1 MKISAINY
9 SIKHRPI
16 NFGTTKRTTYGA
28 NNIGQVIKEFYDK
41 EYLWKDNKYDSIIV
55 SNSTHFLRNDM
66 PWLYIGEK
74 LEELYPD
81 AKSVNIHNF
90 ACSDGSETYSLAICL
105 IEQLGEERAKKYFPI
120 RATDIDEY
128 VISSAKRGKIR
139 AKSDDIQ
146 RLKEVTN
153 NQIWKYFDIESKGED
168 YILRPK
174 EILRENV
181 KFECK
186 DFEEGLDEIKGGN
199 NLVMCR
205 NFWGYLDEDKTIRC
219 AKKLYE
225 KLNETSYAIIGNFDM
240 LGGEVPVFL
249 SELGVDSE
257 GDNWKEEMIL
267 KKYEGRSDGNYQNE
281 ERIREKIK
289 YYHFKKR

>member
-81 AKSVNIHNF
+81 KKHVNVHNF
-90 ACSDGSETYSLAICL
+90 ACSDGSESYSLAICL

-120 RATDIDEY
+120 HSSDVDEY
-128 VISSAKRGKIR
+128 IISGAKRRKIM

-174 EILRENV
+174 EILTENV
-181 KFECK
+181 HFECK
-186 DFEEGLDEIKGGN
+186 DFEEGLDEIEGEN
-199 NLVMCR
+199 NLILCR

-225 KLNETSYAIIGNFDM
+225 KLGETTYAIIGRFDM

-249 SELGVDSE
+249 SELGIDSE
-257 GDNWKEEMIL
+257 GDLYKEEVIL
-267 KKYEGRSDGNYQNE
+267 KKHEGHSDGKYQDE

-289 YYHFKKR
+289 FYHFKKR